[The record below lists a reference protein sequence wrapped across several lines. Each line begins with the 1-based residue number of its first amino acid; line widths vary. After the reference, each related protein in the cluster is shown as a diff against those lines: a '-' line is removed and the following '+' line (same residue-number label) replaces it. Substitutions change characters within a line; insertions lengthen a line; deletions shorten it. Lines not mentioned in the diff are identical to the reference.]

1 MTVAVGSVHISSSVA
16 VVGAGP
22 AGLMAADALVA
33 AGHRVT
39 VYEAHRSVGRKF
51 LLAGRSGLNLTHIE
65 PIDRLLDRYT
75 ASSPLIA
82 DAVRAFPPA
91 AVRAW
96 ADELGASTFVGS
108 SGRVF
113 PEVMRAAPLL
123 RSWIQRL
130 SARGV
135 EWRPGHRFVGWEG
148 DTLRFDVSGAMFG
161 AQHPAT
167 ILSFG
172 GASWPRVSSY
182 GEWADTL
189 AGDGQEVEPLRAA
202 NAGLLVDWSPVFRD
216 RFEGV
221 PLKNVVVHFDGEANR
236 GELVITHNGLEGG
249 PVYALASRIREPL
262 SITFDLLPEL
272 DADAVRQRLEK
283 RRPKDSASTMLR
295 RVGLAP
301 VAIGLL
307 REATGNDLPRSTE
320 DLVGLIRR
328 VPVFVLGVA
337 PLDRAISTAGGLRLT
352 ELTSDFMIARRPGV
366 FAAGEMLDW
375 DAPTGG
381 YLLQACLSTGWVA
394 GNAAARFLGVSVVE

>member
-301 VAIGLL
+301 AAIGLL

-381 YLLQACLSTGWVA
+381 YLLQACLSTGWMA
-394 GNAAARFLGVSVVE
+394 GNAAARFLGVSVLE